1 MRELTKR
8 ENWRKYW
15 RSSSSLS
22 GKRKILGELERVE
35 GGIGQEETAVKVLR
49 EQWRRERESWKEEL
63 KRKQRRGVLRETV
76 KKKMSREEIL
86 KRRMV

>member
-49 EQWRRERESWKEEL
+49 EQWRRERELEGRIEE
-63 KRKQRRGVLRETV
+63 KAATRSFEGDSE
-76 KKKMSREEIL
+76 KKDE
-86 KRRMV
+86 